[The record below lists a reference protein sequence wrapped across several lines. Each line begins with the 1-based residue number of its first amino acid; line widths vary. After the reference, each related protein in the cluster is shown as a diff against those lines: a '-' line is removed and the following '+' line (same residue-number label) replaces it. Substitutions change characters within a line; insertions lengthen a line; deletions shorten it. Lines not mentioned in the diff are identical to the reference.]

1 MALDGA
7 KILARM
13 VVDANIDGGTG
24 SMRGF
29 CKLHN
34 LGNNKA
40 AKRDLEVVNR
50 RLIA

>member
-1 MALDGA
+1 MVL

-13 VVDANIDGGTG
+13 VVGANIDGSTG
-24 SMRGF
+24 SVRSF
-29 CKLHN
+29 RKLHN
-34 LGNNKA
+34 LGDNKA